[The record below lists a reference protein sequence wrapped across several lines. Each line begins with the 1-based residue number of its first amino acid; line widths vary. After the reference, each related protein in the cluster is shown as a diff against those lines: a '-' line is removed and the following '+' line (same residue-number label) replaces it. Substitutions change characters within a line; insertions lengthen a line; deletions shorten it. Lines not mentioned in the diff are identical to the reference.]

1 MPFCLQVPVQNTG
14 FQIELGDVGLGLE
27 HLSINHKSLG
37 SIPSITHT
45 HKLEMPNKLN
55 QLPGDLRK
63 MGKTKKELKFILL
76 TGE

>member
-1 MPFCLQVPVQNTG
+1 
-14 FQIELGDVGLGLE
+14 
-27 HLSINHKSLG
+27 
-37 SIPSITHT
+37 
-45 HKLEMPNKLN
+45 LEMPNKLN